1 MSGRGSGGGPSRGAG
16 GPTQTTWA
24 RDGVGAIL
32 VVLAVGLAFRL
43 FIVKVYGGTGLE
55 FDLASFRGWAD
66 NLASQGLNG
75 FYQRDFFHDYTPGY
89 LYVLYGV
96 GLLSQALN
104 GGAGQIGDLIK
115 LPPILADVAI
125 GWLVWSM
132 AIELGASRRAALV
145 GAAIAVANPVSW
157 FDSVTWGQVDS
168 FGVVF
173 LLLGLRELWR
183 DRPERAAI
191 WTVIA
196 ALIKPQ
202 LGILIPLVAV
212 VTIRRAIWPA
222 GGFGRPDPPGADRQG
237 ATSSQD
243 DDVAQRAAQGASIL
257 TRVRAWE
264 RRTDQPIRIL
274 TTALAG
280 FLTAVILCA
289 PFGLSVIEVGDNG
302 APIRS
307 GLIEQVFKTTGEYPY
322 VSVNAYNPWALAA
335 LDGHGLASDGTWVC
349 DAVVP
354 PVPNGAVCDTAVQFG
369 PVPAVVVG
377 TALLLAIFALVCVIV
392 ARRPD
397 RLTLLL
403 GLTVLAIAFFVVPT
417 RVHERYLFPFIA
429 LGAILAG
436 VSWRWLAAYVALSLA
451 MFLNMYVVL
460 TSIYGER
467 SGTVDWLGIDGAI
480 RSSSGVTVIAIA
492 FLATG
497 AWAFA
502 QLRPTRRAALA
513 EEIDAE
519 GDPGWEEAA
528 RHDPWRDRAVE
539 RASAPPSGQRGPLDG
554 DRSDLPGYSLSRRIA
569 ASGQSTSAVAP
580 LPTWSDRPSF
590 TEAGA
595 WAWFR
600 GRLFDRPLRADRS
613 GELVGESGGRLD
625 RLDAWVV
632 VVLVVAILG
641 LRIFRLAEPYEM
653 HFDEVYHARTAAEFL
668 QDWRYGI
675 SHDIYEWTHPHLA
688 KYIMAG
694 GLVAW
699 GDDRVTGTSDLGVP
713 VRDALV
719 EPRRDDPTLPDN
731 RAGDRLHV
739 VTGSELRS
747 YDLQTREL
755 VATTSIAGADALA
768 IDPVLNRVYV
778 GTSDGQIVTVQQ
790 APLDALR
797 GGGVAS
803 PAAPEAFATADGAIA
818 QMYATDDG
826 GTLLVATAD
835 GKLETFLAA
844 TGERIASIPLPGIAG
859 FAPVGSGP
867 AVTAGA
873 GSVEDPTA
881 VASILAGIIG
891 GQASTYVARLASSAD
906 PVILGGIVGAQQRAD
921 VLAAIKD
928 GRLAGLTVEDVP
940 RVAVA
945 AADGVDFVD
954 PASGEVIS
962 TTPLDG
968 GAHGIAA
975 ISGVDDPKLY
985 VTTGGTNGS
994 AGAVAVIVTGGTP
1007 AKDGPVVQQTI
1018 AMPGVGTRVAF
1029 DDASEMVHVLGAT
1042 PDGSGQTIYVIEPH
1056 GNAVFADA
1064 RLPFAPVALAVDSAK
1079 LYPSADRQQIL
1090 AFDTS
1095 GHEATVDLGKHA
1107 FAWRL
1112 PGVIAGA
1119 LMAGLLYLLTRILF
1133 RRRTVALLVGVL
1145 AIADGMFFVQS
1156 RIGMNDAYVGLGI
1169 IAAYT
1174 IFAALWTGAWRWRG
1188 AFWLAMPAIGV
1199 LLGLAL
1205 ASKWVA
1211 LYAIGALGL
1220 LILARSALG
1229 RLVLVGSLIVM
1240 TAILGHIAIAAPEG
1254 GGFGNLPFV
1263 AIMIGLTAVAA
1274 AVCVLHPIA
1283 WSDDEIRFAVGAPA
1297 ALGVVVGLG
1306 AVALGKAGATVVIGP
1321 LAVTPLYLAAGLV
1334 VLSLVVYG
1342 TFYAA
1347 GRLGLGPLAPPPAP
1361 NDPAM
1366 LLSRPAP
1373 PPEAS
1378 WLRPGAL
1385 LGLPI
1390 VWMVACLLVLPIAL
1404 YVASYLPWAFIEG
1417 HRITNTWPPGH
1428 TGQTLIDLTVQ
1439 MYNYHNNLAVA
1450 HAADSPWWAWPF
1462 DLKPVWFYQ
1471 GGFAGSTAGSIYDA
1485 GNLAIWWLGV
1495 PAMAFGAWQAYARRS
1510 LALAL
1515 IGIGFAC
1522 QWVSW
1527 ARIDRAAF
1535 QYHYYTSLPFIMMGL
1550 AYLLAEVWHGASRRT
1565 WLLIRLSAAA
1575 AIMGPA
1581 LLWLFDRPLCGFVG
1595 VERVNPGSQA
1605 CPPLIP
1611 QFVLTAQT
1619 LGLAVVIC
1627 VAVIFFLRQLSAL
1640 DRGDPGEGVVRQLA
1654 PLGATAIGAL
1664 VGLFV
1669 VRLLPVGAMLTLDR
1683 IPVEPVA
1690 IILGLPLFLLA
1701 VYVAT
1706 ARDARRFVIGA
1717 MVA

>member
-1 MSGRGSGGGPSRGAG
+1 
-16 GPTQTTWA
+16 
-24 RDGVGAIL
+24 
-32 VVLAVGLAFRL
+32 
-43 FIVKVYGGTGLE
+43 
-55 FDLASFRGWAD
+55 
-66 NLASQGLNG
+66 
-75 FYQRDFFHDYTPGY
+75 
-89 LYVLYGV
+89 
-96 GLLSQALN
+96 
-104 GGAGQIGDLIK
+104 
-115 LPPILADVAI
+115 
-125 GWLVWSM
+125 
-132 AIELGASRRAALV
+132 
-145 GAAIAVANPVSW
+145 
-157 FDSVTWGQVDS
+157 
-168 FGVVF
+168 
-173 LLLGLRELWR
+173 
-183 DRPERAAI
+183 
-191 WTVIA
+191 
-196 ALIKPQ
+196 
-202 LGILIPLVAV
+202 
-212 VTIRRAIWPA
+212 
-222 GGFGRPDPPGADRQG
+222 
-237 ATSSQD
+237 
-243 DDVAQRAAQGASIL
+243 
-257 TRVRAWE
+257 
-264 RRTDQPIRIL
+264 
-274 TTALAG
+274 
-280 FLTAVILCA
+280 
-289 PFGLSVIEVGDNG
+289 
-302 APIRS
+302 
-307 GLIEQVFKTTGEYPY
+307 
-322 VSVNAYNPWALAA
+322 
-335 LDGHGLASDGTWVC
+335 
-349 DAVVP
+349 
-354 PVPNGAVCDTAVQFG
+354 
-369 PVPAVVVG
+369 
-377 TALLLAIFALVCVIV
+377 
-392 ARRPD
+392 
-397 RLTLLL
+397 
-403 GLTVLAIAFFVVPT
+403 
-417 RVHERYLFPFIA
+417 
-429 LGAILAG
+429 
-436 VSWRWLAAYVALSLA
+436 
-451 MFLNMYVVL
+451 
-460 TSIYGER
+460 
-467 SGTVDWLGIDGAI
+467 
-480 RSSSGVTVIAIA
+480 
-492 FLATG
+492 
-497 AWAFA
+497 
-502 QLRPTRRAALA
+502 
-513 EEIDAE
+513 
-519 GDPGWEEAA
+519 
-528 RHDPWRDRAVE
+528 
-539 RASAPPSGQRGPLDG
+539 
-554 DRSDLPGYSLSRRIA
+554 
-569 ASGQSTSAVAP
+569 
-580 LPTWSDRPSF
+580 
-590 TEAGA
+590 
-595 WAWFR
+595 
-600 GRLFDRPLRADRS
+600 
-613 GELVGESGGRLD
+613 
-625 RLDAWVV
+625 
-632 VVLVVAILG
+632 
-641 LRIFRLAEPYEM
+641 
-653 HFDEVYHARTAAEFL
+653 
-668 QDWRYGI
+668 
-675 SHDIYEWTHPHLA
+675 
-688 KYIMAG
+688 
-694 GLVAW
+694 
-699 GDDRVTGTSDLGVP
+699 
-713 VRDALV
+713 
-719 EPRRDDPTLPDN
+719 
-731 RAGDRLHV
+731 
-739 VTGSELRS
+739 
-747 YDLQTREL
+747 
-755 VATTSIAGADALA
+755 
-768 IDPVLNRVYV
+768 
-778 GTSDGQIVTVQQ
+778 
-790 APLDALR
+790 
-797 GGGVAS
+797 
-803 PAAPEAFATADGAIA
+803 
-818 QMYATDDG
+818 MYATDDG

-844 TGERIASIPLPGIAG
+844 TGERVGSIPLPGIAG

-873 GSVEDPTA
+873 GSVGDPAA
-881 VASILAGIIG
+881 VASALAGIIG
-891 GQASTYVARLASSAD
+891 GQPSTYVARLASSAD
-906 PVILGGIVGAQQRAD
+906 PAILGGIVGAQQRAD

-985 VTTGGTNGS
+985 VTTGGGAAGS
-994 AGAVAVIVTGGTP
+994 AGGVAVIVTGGTP

-1090 AFDTS
+1090 AFDAS

-1188 AFWLAMPAIGV
+1188 AFWVAMPVIGV
-1199 LLGLAL
+1199 FLGLAL

-1229 RLVLVGSLIVM
+1229 RLVLVGGLIVV

-1297 ALGVVVGLG
+1297 ALGVIVGLA

-1342 TFYAA
+1342 AFWAA

-1373 PPEAS
+1373 PPEAA

-1390 VWMVACLLVLPIAL
+1390 VWMIACLLVLPIAL

-1471 GGFAGSTAGSIYDA
+1471 GGFAGSTAASIYDA

-1495 PAMAFGAWQAYARRS
+1495 PAMAFVAWQAYARRS

-1515 IGIGFAC
+1515 IGIGFAF

-1640 DRGDPGEGVVRQLA
+1640 DRGDPGDGVVRQLA

-1669 VRLLPVGAMLTLDR
+1669 VRLLPVDAMLTLDR

-1706 ARDARRFVIGA
+1706 ARDARRFVVGA
-1717 MVA
+1717 IVAIVSWFVVVYPNISALPLPAAIASAYQGILPTYLYAFQFPVNTVARPAVKLIDPVTGILAGAVLLFCIVIAYWAWIWRHGALDRYEGEDEMTSDGLAPRPPGP